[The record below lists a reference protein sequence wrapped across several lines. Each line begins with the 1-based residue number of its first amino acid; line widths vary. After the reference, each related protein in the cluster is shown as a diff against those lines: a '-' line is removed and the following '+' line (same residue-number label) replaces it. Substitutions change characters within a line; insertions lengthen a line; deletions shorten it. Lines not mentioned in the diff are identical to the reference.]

1 MTQTLNTPE
10 MPQYRAVVVVDMK
23 NYSGHPGAVQR
34 NLTEVIPE
42 LMERAFAASGHG
54 RVWEERRFPDT
65 TGDGYAVGFRP
76 EVLPVLVGP
85 FLDALQGELVY
96 YDKILRSHDR
106 ASRMR
111 WRVAITVG
119 PLHESDSPGLGDGCG
134 DSRVEAHRL
143 VDAGEVRKLLDN
155 SDPDVT
161 FVAAIISARVYEDV
175 VVGGYATKKPSDYV
189 PTSVSVKTHRG
200 DAYLYVP
207 KPSGEL
213 LSKGFGTP
221 GTLAAEEPA
230 PQHHRDSGSAVHN
243 DVSGTVTA
251 GNVIQSGSID
261 RVHNQDSSTRFN
273 ISGDGHTVAGRDII
287 GGRS

>member
-1 MTQTLNTPE
+1 MTQTTNTLE

-23 NYSGHPGAVQR
+23 DYSSHSGAAQR

-42 LMERAFAASGHG
+42 LIERAFHASGHG
-54 RVWEERRFPDT
+54 GVWEERRFPDT

-85 FLDALQGELVY
+85 FLDALQDELAY
-96 YDKILRSHDR
+96 YDKILRTHDR
-106 ASRMR
+106 TSRMR

-119 PLHESDSPGLGDGCG
+119 PLHESDSPGIGDGCG

-143 VDAGEVRKLLDN
+143 VDAGEVRRLLDN

-161 FVAAIISARVYEDV
+161 FVAAIISSRVHEDV
-175 VVGGYATKKPSDYV
+175 IAGGYATKTPSDYAR
-189 PTSVSVKTHRG
+189 TSVSVKSYRG

-213 LSKGFGTP
+213 LAKGFTGHD
-221 GTLAAEEPA
+221 EPSTGE
-230 PQHHRDSGSAVHN
+230 PRQQPRREFSGGVLN
-243 DVSGTVTA
+243 DLSGTVSGGSVVQA
-251 GNVIQSGSID
+251 GTVEQIRHQD
-261 RVHNQDSSTRFN
+261 RSTRFRF
-273 ISGDGHTVAGRDII
+273 SGDGNTVAGRDIT